1 MSKAV
6 KRRCPQCGK
15 VKLFR
20 ADQKT
25 CGCPRPVGANAHK
38 DALVGKY
45 FVGRKGQA
53 DGKIIARVSGSQY
66 LVRLGGDEGD
76 VEQLAPIAFMGLWL
90 FGDRTWY
97 ATQMALREMEDSE
110 S

>member
-1 MSKAV
+1 MSKPV

-15 VKLFR
+15 VNLFR

-25 CGCPRPVGANAHK
+25 CGCPKSIGASNHT

-53 DGKIIARVSGSQY
+53 HGKIIARVSGSQY
-66 LVRLGGDEGD
+66 LVRLGGDDGD
-76 VEQLAPIAFMGLWL
+76 VEQLAPIAFMDLWL
-90 FGDRTWY
+90 FGDKTWY
-97 ATQMALREMEDSE
+97 ATQLALREQEDSE